1 MTWHLCRLPFFEK
14 VHYELAEK
22 VQRWRAEN
30 RDLFEMHP
38 DGGYRPIY
46 RKVLGRLATAGLLDH
61 LLPHRT
67 NEAVPRPDV
76 RSICIIRE
84 ALAFDSFLVDAIF
97 IMQGLG
103 TAPLWHHPD
112 RPLRERVLAACR
124 AGTQIAAIACTE
136 PSGGS
141 DLAQV
146 ATTAVLDGGDYL
158 INGEK
163 TWITS
168 AGVADHY
175 IVVARTGEG
184 PGARGLSVFLVPA
197 TATGLEIDPD
207 VRMIAPHS
215 IGSLRFINC
224 RIPVKNLIGAA
235 GSGFKAAME
244 TFDIFRPT
252 VGAAAV
258 GGARR
263 ALQETL
269 ERVKAR
275 WMFGRKMSE
284 MAVVQTRVADMV
296 TDTET
301 AALAVYRAAWMSDV
315 IGGRISRDA
324 AMAKLVATE
333 AASRVIDSAVQLFG
347 ALGVADGS
355 VVERLYRE
363 IRPLR
368 IYEGASEVQ
377 RMIIGRSVLAGS
389 DE

>member
-1 MTWHLCRLPFFEK
+1 M
-14 VHYELAEK
+14 
-22 VQRWRAEN
+22 
-30 RDLFEMHP
+30 
-38 DGGYRPIY
+38 
-46 RKVLGRLATAGLLDH
+46 
-61 LLPHRT
+61 
-67 NEAVPRPDV
+67 
-76 RSICIIRE
+76 
-84 ALAFDSFLVDAIF
+84 
-97 IMQGLG
+97 
-103 TAPLWHHPD
+103 
-112 RPLRERVLAACR
+112 
-124 AGTQIAAIACTE
+124 
-136 PSGGS
+136 
-141 DLAQV
+141 AQV

>member
-14 VHYELAEK
+14 VHYDLAEK
-22 VQRWRAEN
+22 LEQWRTEN
-30 RDLFEMHP
+30 CDLFDLHP
-38 DGGYRPIY
+38 DGNYRPIY

-61 LLPHRT
+61 LLPQT
-67 NEAVPRPDV
+67 KGEVIPRPDV
-76 RSICIIRE
+76 RSLCIIRE

-103 TAPLWHHPD
+103 TAPLWHHRD
-112 RPLRERVLAACR
+112 RALRERVLSACR

-146 ATTAVLDGGDYL
+146 ATTAALDGSNYVL
-158 INGEK
+158 NGEK
-163 TWITS
+163 AWITS

-197 TATGLEIDPD
+197 TVAGLEVDAD
-207 VRMIAPHS
+207 VPMIAPHS

-224 RIPVKNLIGAA
+224 RVPASNLIGAA
-235 GSGFKAAME
+235 GSGFKAAMR

-269 ERVKAR
+269 ERAKTR
-275 WMFGRKMSE
+275 QMFGRKMSE
-284 MAVVQTRVADMV
+284 LDAVQARVADMV
-296 TDTET
+296 TDTEI
-301 AALAVYRAAWMSDV
+301 AALTVYRAAWMSDV

-347 ALGVADGS
+347 ALGVARGS
-355 VVERLYRE
+355 VIERLYRE

-377 RMIIGRSVLAGS
+377 RMIIGRSVLAGL